1 MKFLHISDIHLGKRP
16 FGCSL
21 REDHEHIL
29 SQILALAGRADISAV
44 LIAGDIYNRA
54 QPQPDS
60 ITQFSSFLVALSRL
74 DKPVF
79 IIRGNHDG
87 EAQLAYA
94 SPLLAASNLHLSEIF
109 AGTLTSFT
117 LSDEHGPI
125 HVHLLP
131 FIKPAQTRRF
141 FPDEKIETYADA
153 VSAVL
158 SHSEIDT
165 SARNILI
172 THQYVLGAQTS
183 DSVLGAQT
191 SDSEERSIGGVDQIP
206 PSVFDFFDYVAL
218 GHLHKSQ
225 TMAGGRIRYCGAPLV
240 YAFDECDQQK
250 SATVV
255 TIGEKGSANEFELV
269 PFQPLHPCRRIEGTL
284 AELCAMPRSEDYI
297 EALLTD
303 SVRPLDAVGSLKITF
318 PNLLHH
324 QFIHLDSGEMNIEEQ
339 AFEPSL
345 SPLEHFEAFYTVQ
358 NGFSPSEEQLALVR
372 EIIQE
377 GENEA

>member
-21 REDHEHIL
+21 SEDHEHIL
-29 SQILALAGRADISAV
+29 AQVLALAARADISAV

-60 ITQFSSFLVALSRL
+60 ITQFSAFLVSLSGL
-74 DKPVF
+74 GKPVF

-94 SPLLAASNLHLSEIF
+94 SPLLAASAIHINEIF
-109 AGTLTSFT
+109 SGSLTSFT
-117 LSDEHGPI
+117 LTDEHGPVCI
-125 HVHLLP
+125 HLLP

-141 FPDEKIETYADA
+141 FPEEKIETYADA

-158 SHSEIDT
+158 NHAGIDP
-165 SARNILI
+165 SVRNILV
-172 THQYVLGAQTS
+172 THQY
-183 DSVLGAQT
+183 VLGAQT
-191 SDSEERSIGGVDQIP
+191 SDSEERSIGGADQIP
-206 PSVFDFFDYVAL
+206 PAVFEAFDYVAL

-225 TMAGGRIRYCGAPLV
+225 TMAGGRIRYCGAPLA
-240 YAFDECDQQK
+240 YSFDECDQVK
-250 SATVV
+250 SATIV
-255 TIGEKGSANEFELV
+255 TLGEKGAPNEFELV

-303 SVRPLDAVGSLKITF
+303 AIRPLDAVGSLKVTF

-324 QFIHLDSGEMNIEEQ
+324 QFIRLASEEGPVEAQ

-345 SPLEHFEAFYTVQ
+345 SPLEHFISFYSVQ
-358 NGFSPSEEQLALVR
+358 NGCAPSEEQVELVR
-372 EIIQE
+372 KIIEE
-377 GENEA
+377 GVHEE